1 MAEQQLNR
9 VLGKGFSVAASVGT
23 IVGLGILRTPGEIAS
38 SITDPWIY
46 MALWIGGGLFVLLS
60 VLVVAELFATTPK
73 SGGVYALVRH
83 AFGAY
88 PGFVIG
94 WIDWLSITASSALKA
109 VVLVEYLAL
118 VLPGI
123 AVYSVQLSLFVTTV
137 FAGLQLAGVRMGGTI
152 HQSATGIIGVCM
164 LLLAAALFLGIGSGD
179 PGVAIAQ
186 PAVPGIA
193 QFGLV
198 AAAIVFTYDG
208 WSATCYFGGEIRGGG
223 RQVALGSI
231 RGILIVIMIYVL
243 LNLALVMSVPLA
255 ALQGQELALAA
266 ALEQL
271 YGSGTIVIFLA
282 LFILLTHQNMNY
294 MAASRVIYA
303 LSVDDMG
310 SNQAKSVNGRGTPTG
325 AVLFTWGLSILLIS
339 VGGFR
344 FLLNMTALMFMLM
357 YISLVVGVFRLR
369 SKEPDIERPYKAWG
383 FPFTGYICIVG
394 WVAIAIFVAV
404 TDLKSAV
411 YGTGLVVFSIPAYL
425 WLKSRRHLVTA

>member
-1 MAEQQLNR
+1 MAEQQLKR

-94 WIDWLSITASSALKA
+94 WIDWLSI
-109 VVLVEYLAL
+109 
-118 VLPGI
+118 
-123 AVYSVQLSLFVTTV
+123 SVQLSLFVTTV

-404 TDLKSAV
+404 TDLKSAT